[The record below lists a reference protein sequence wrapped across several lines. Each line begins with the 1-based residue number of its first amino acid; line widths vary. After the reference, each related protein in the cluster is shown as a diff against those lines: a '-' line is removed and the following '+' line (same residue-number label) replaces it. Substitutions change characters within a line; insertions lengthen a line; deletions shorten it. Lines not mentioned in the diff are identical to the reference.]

1 MNLAI
6 RDIRHGLF
14 RFVLTCFGLG
24 LLMTVV
30 LAMIGI
36 YNGLVADALAVVK
49 APAAD
54 VWVVEAGTQGPFAE
68 ASSIPADTRDA
79 VARMPGVAEA
89 GAITFQTIEAAHA
102 GRTLRLYV
110 IGFEPGRP
118 GGPQRI
124 AEGRG
129 FGSSH
134 FELIADRKT
143 GLVIGDRIR
152 LGRDRF
158 TVVGLVENA
167 MNSGGDPAVYV
178 TLADAIALQTA
189 LDPAAARVQAARGAG
204 GARLPT
210 VAAVIAVLE
219 PGADVALLTATVRQW
234 KHLSALSQAEQE
246 NLLLASVVDRA
257 RRQIGLFL
265 AILLSVSAVVIALI
279 IYTMTMEKLKQIA
292 TLKLIG
298 APDRT
303 IIGLIVQQA
312 LILGASGLGIGLA
325 LILLVKDNFPRR
337 VVLEPFNA
345 LVLTGII
352 LVVCIV
358 ASGLAGQQPQ
368 GATGRQRQASGL
380 CQSGLSG
387 GARCAIVA

>member
-14 RFVLTCFGLG
+14 RFILTCFGLG

-49 APAAD
+49 APTAD

-68 ASSIPADTRDA
+68 ASAIPADTRDA

-89 GAITFQTIEAAHA
+89 GAVTFQTIEASHA

-129 FGSSH
+129 FGTSH

-143 GLVIGDRIR
+143 GLLIDDRIR
-152 LGRDRF
+152 LGRKSF
-158 TVVGLVENA
+158 LVVGLVEAA
-167 MNSGGDPAVYV
+167 MNFGGDPAVYMS
-178 TLADAIALQTA
+178 LADAIALQTA
-189 LDPAAARVQAARGAG
+189 LDPAAARVQVARGAEG
-204 GARLPT
+204 TRPPT
-210 VAAVIAVLE
+210 VAAVIARLE

-246 NLLLASVVDRA
+246 NLLLSSVVDRA

-337 VVLEPFNA
+337 VVLEPVNA

-358 ASGLAGQQPQ
+358 ASGLGVRAAMKVDP
-368 GATGRQRQASGL
+368 ATAL
-380 CQSGLSG
+380 G
-387 GARCAIVA
+387 G